1 MSETAAGDD
10 LLAAGAGNPEDV
22 SWLSHELSRF
32 GGISA
37 SVHRPA
43 ATWPADAPRVLIF
56 LREIVAFTPP
66 GPPYWDSAVP
76 T

>member
-37 SVHRPA
+37 KRTSSRGDLAGRRA
-43 ATWPADAPRVLIF
+43 ATLDLLARDCGFYTSRSPL
-56 LREIVAFTPP
+56 L
-66 GPPYWDSAVP
+66 G
-76 T
+76 